1 MPETPTHHY
10 RGALPPRAYG
20 EAAPCLAGLERR
32 RTEGKPVGRQPG
44 AADKKLRR
52 RSGYVARWERER
64 RGGPRFL
71 PAPDVLRHRVLDG
84 EPDRGGHVWRHAGI
98 TGRRRSTGSSS
109 RSRDGD
115 SWPGRALAKG
125 TKRIPVSQIA
135 AVQWKPAGP
144 LVNGFIQFTL
154 PGGMERRSRMGRQ
167 TKSAVDDENSVIF
180 TRNQM
185 PAFDQLRAA
194 IEAELAAR
202 NAPAHRRAPQATQ
215 QDPAAQLRKLGELRQ
230 GGLISELEY
239 AAKREEIIN
248 RL

>member
-1 MPETPTHHY
+1 
-10 RGALPPRAYG
+10 
-20 EAAPCLAGLERR
+20 
-32 RTEGKPVGRQPG
+32 VGRQPG
-44 AADKKLRR
+44 DKKPAAPQRLRR
-52 RSGYVARWERER
+52 ALGTGEAGPDSCSRRASCAIECSTGNRTGGACMEARGHNGQAAFDGQFVTITR
-64 RGGPRFL
+64 RGFL
-71 PAPDVLRHRVLDG
+71 A
-84 EPDRGGHVWRHAGI
+84 
-98 TGRRRSTGSSS
+98 
-109 RSRDGD
+109 
-115 SWPGRALAKG
+115 RASVGKG

-180 TRNQM
+180 TRSQM

-202 NAPAHRRAPQATQ
+202 NAPAHRRVPQATQ

-230 GGLISELEY
+230 GGLISDLEY
-239 AAKREEIIN
+239 AAKREEIIS

>member
-1 MPETPTHHY
+1 MEA
-10 RGALPPRAYG
+10 RGHNG
-20 EAAPCLAGLERR
+20 QAAFDGQFV
-32 RTEGKPVGRQPG
+32 TIT
-44 AADKKLRR
+44 
-52 RSGYVARWERER
+52 R
-64 RGGPRFL
+64 RGFL
-71 PAPDVLRHRVLDG
+71 A
-84 EPDRGGHVWRHAGI
+84 
-98 TGRRRSTGSSS
+98 
-109 RSRDGD
+109 
-115 SWPGRALAKG
+115 RASVGKG

-135 AVQWKPAGP
+135 AVQWEPAGP

-180 TRNQM
+180 TRSQM

-202 NAPAHRRAPQATQ
+202 NAPAHRRVPQATQ

-239 AAKREEIIN
+239 AAKREEI
-248 RL
+248 RSGRAS